1 MELILLE
8 ETDSTNLY
16 AKRNFYKFSD
26 KTVIS
31 AAAQTCGR
39 GRFNRAWIDLGGEN
53 LFLTIILKPSEAFI
67 DCYANLT
74 QYMSLILCKVLD
86 EYGLEPSIKWP
97 NDVLINGKKVAGILC
112 ETVMDKNVFKGLV
125 LGVGVNLN
133 SECKTLKK
141 IKDKQATAV
150 NIELKKKHIDKKFF
164 TDMLLNEFFAGYEN
178 FLRQGFAYIE
188 NDYIKR
194 CYFLG
199 KKISVHTIDK
209 NLDVTAK
216 SINSAGELVYEYNG
230 NRFILTAGDI
240 D

>member
-1 MELILLE
+1 MACK
-8 ETDSTNLY
+8 N
-16 AKRNFYKFSD
+16 
-26 KTVIS
+26 
-31 AAAQTCGR
+31 
-39 GRFNRAWIDLGGEN
+39 
-53 LFLTIILKPSEAFI
+53 ILKDVRKRCLLSQSDFADAIGVSFSTVNRWENGRAI
-67 DCYANLT
+67 
-74 QYMSLILCKVLD
+74 
-86 EYGLEPSIKWP
+86 P
-97 NDVLINGKKVAGILC
+97 NY
-112 ETVMDKNVFKGLV
+112 
-125 LGVGVNLN
+125 
-133 SECKTLKK
+133 KTLKK